1 MQIQVMSESRTDK
14 ATDPVGSVLAGL
26 KRTED
31 GYPVVHADA
40 YATQGLL
47 GILDVRAA
55 RGERE
60 MMVLQC
66 SREQIQAVLEWQSEN
81 EDCVD
86 LKDLVIHL
94 VRKDPIERNAG

>member
-1 MQIQVMSESRTDK
+1 MHIQVMTGFGTHE
-14 ATDPVGSVLAGL
+14 APDPVGSVLAGL
-26 KRTED
+26 KRTD
-31 GYPVVHADA
+31 NGYPLVHADA

-47 GILDVRAA
+47 EILEVRAA

-66 SREQIQAVLEWQSEN
+66 SRDQIRAVLEWQSET

-86 LKDLVIHL
+86 LEDLVIHL
-94 VRKDPIERNAG
+94 VRKDSTERNAG